1 MRLSYMYLL
10 EIAGRSL
17 AVYVAVLVLLR
28 FGGRRELAQLTPG
41 DLVVMI
47 LIANGVQNAMVG
59 PDTSLEG
66 GIVAAA
72 TLVGANWL
80 VSHLRARF
88 PRFEAVLA
96 GRDLVLFHDGDWD
109 KRALLRAGLRPDDV
123 IDSMDDVF
131 DQSKLRDVWFE
142 PKGVIRYETADGQ
155 RRRMRPL

>member
-1 MRLSYMYLL
+1 MYLL
-10 EIAGRSL
+10 EIVGRSFV
-17 AVYVAVLVLLR
+17 VYVGVLVLLR

-66 GIVAAA
+66 GLVSAA
-72 TLVGANWL
+72 TLIGANW
-80 VSHLRARF
+80 VASHLRARY
-88 PRFEAVLA
+88 PWFEALLQ
-96 GRDLVLFHDGDWD
+96 GRDLALFHDGDWD
-109 KRALLRAGLRPDDV
+109 RRALLRVGLRPDDV

-131 DQSKLRDVWFE
+131 DPAQLREVSFE
-142 PKGVIRYETADGQ
+142 PKGVIRYETVDGQ